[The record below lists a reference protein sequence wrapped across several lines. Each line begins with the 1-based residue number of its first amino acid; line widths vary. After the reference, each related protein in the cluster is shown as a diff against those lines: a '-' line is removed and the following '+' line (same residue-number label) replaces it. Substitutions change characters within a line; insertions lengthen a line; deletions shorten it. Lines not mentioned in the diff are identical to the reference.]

1 MNNIEKSFFLAL
13 ALLFA
18 NMGHAQN
25 QMPKGEM
32 TDMHQIGNLPNQ
44 KMEPATN
51 KHRTGPKRTV
61 LNGTYYTMPGHGAS
75 FCRCD
80 IRKQNG

>member
-25 QMPKGEM
+25 QMHVSGGRG
-32 TDMHQIGNLPNQ
+32 I
-44 KMEPATN
+44 
-51 KHRTGPKRTV
+51 
-61 LNGTYYTMPGHGAS
+61 
-75 FCRCD
+75 
-80 IRKQNG
+80 